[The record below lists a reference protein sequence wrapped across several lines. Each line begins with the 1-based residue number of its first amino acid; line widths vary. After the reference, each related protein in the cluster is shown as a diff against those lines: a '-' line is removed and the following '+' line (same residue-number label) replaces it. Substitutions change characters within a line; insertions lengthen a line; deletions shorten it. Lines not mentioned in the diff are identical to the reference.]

1 MEGAEAGVAVA
12 AAAAAPDTVGVQV
25 MEEGNWNLES
35 ILHVVILVLNLIHLL
50 IITSRSTLL
59 Q

>member
-1 MEGAEAGVAVA
+1 MEGAEAGVAA
-12 AAAAAPDTVGVQV
+12 AAAVPDTVGVQV

-50 IITSRSTLL
+50 IITYRSTLL